1 MIPREKFAELREAF
15 HALSR
20 SEQDIFLMAQLKAMN
35 GGEITA
41 NRNTPL
47 CQKTYLNML
56 GIGRTH
62 FENVRNHLATN
73 GIISRVHGNVK
84 KVPRWKT
91 KITIDITIA
100 TAVKNFLENYAEI
113 HGLPSPG
120 RNVNRITQSLTLLPA
135 ETSYKSVYRDFIAGL
150 ENDSTL
156 KFLKY
161 DAFRKLW
168 HQLTP
173 YIQIMS
179 PRTDLCDTCQHF
191 RNGLQYNARKEEE
204 AKDLLKKFKEH
215 LVKAKLERNYYNKNT
230 KLAEQ
235 QRKLVDEHF
244 RTRAKADYCS
254 IDATAHYTQNVHVP
268 HSDQQV
274 NKIYY
279 LSPRKVHLFGIQ
291 DEAVREQI
299 NYVLDENEIIGKGPN
314 GTLSMVFNGIKRLNK
329 GEKHLKIT
337 CDNAGGQN
345 KNNATI

>member
-1 MIPREKFAELREAF
+1 
-15 HALSR
+15 
-20 SEQDIFLMAQLKAMN
+20 
-35 GGEITA
+35 
-41 NRNTPL
+41 
-47 CQKTYLNML
+47 ML

-73 GIISRVHGNVK
+73 GIIPRVHGNIK
-84 KVPRWKT
+84 RMPRWRT
-91 KITIDITIA
+91 KITIDITVA

-120 RNVNRITQSLTLLPA
+120 RNVNRIIQSLTLLPA

-156 KFLKY
+156 KLLKY

-168 HQLTP
+168 HQLAP

-235 QRKLVDEHF
+235 QRKLVNEHF
-244 RTRAKADYCS
+244 ITRGKAYCS
-254 IDATAHYTQNVHVP
+254 IDATAHY
-268 HSDQQV
+268 SYD
-274 NKIYY
+274 
-279 LSPRKVHLFGIQ
+279 
-291 DEAVREQI
+291 
-299 NYVLDENEIIGKGPN
+299 
-314 GTLSMVFNGIKRLNK
+314 
-329 GEKHLKIT
+329 
-337 CDNAGGQN
+337 
-345 KNNATI
+345 